1 MGHLSTPCLYADIY
15 RYPYFDS
22 IRLGQRVE
30 YIDQHVRG
38 NIIGSWTRCS
48 FSTSYADTH
57 DLDKLA
63 GWYRDMVSA
72 VSGQFPVYVLFLVS
86 GEDHR
91 AHNIFRQYRST
102 FQARNVP
109 YQNLIIF
116 GQHGVSTTVLGLLSE
131 LDLLLQSLPLIAL
144 FDAPPTT
151 RLRIL
156 SLDQVGSSAK
166 EGQEPWK
173 TILDSLVTRPV

>member
-1 MGHLSTPCLYADIY
+1 M
-15 RYPYFDS
+15 
-22 IRLGQRVE
+22 
-30 YIDQHVRG
+30 
-38 NIIGSWTRCS
+38 
-48 FSTSYADTH
+48 STSYADTH

-91 AHNIFRQYRST
+91 AHNIFRQYRSR

-131 LDLLLQSLPLIAL
+131 LDLLLESLPLIAL

-166 EGQEPWK
+166 QGQEPWK
-173 TILDSLVTRPV
+173 TILAQIEEAEGVDVDLGSLPYTTEIRLCRMSILDVVQQLSEKLA

>member
-1 MGHLSTPCLYADIY
+1 M
-15 RYPYFDS
+15 
-22 IRLGQRVE
+22 
-30 YIDQHVRG
+30 
-38 NIIGSWTRCS
+38 
-48 FSTSYADTH
+48 STSYADTH

-91 AHNIFRQYRST
+91 AHNIFRQYRSR

-131 LDLLLQSLPLIAL
+131 LDLLLESLP
-144 FDAPPTT
+144 PN
-151 RLRIL
+151 
-156 SLDQVGSSAK
+156 SLVRRSTNDQVTHPFLGSSWVFS
-166 EGQEPWK
+166 QRRSEPWK
-173 TILDSLVTRPV
+173 TILAQIEEAEGVDVDLGSLPYTTEIRLCRMSILDVVQQLSEKLA